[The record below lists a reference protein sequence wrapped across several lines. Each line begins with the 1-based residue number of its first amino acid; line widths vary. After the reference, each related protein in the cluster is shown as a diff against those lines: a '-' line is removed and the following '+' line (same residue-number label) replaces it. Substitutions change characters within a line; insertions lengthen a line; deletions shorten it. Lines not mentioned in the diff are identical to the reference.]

1 MYTLKI
7 GELLVSGAGEDV
19 QFYDSLGIDPG
30 GNIVI
35 LFVMRLCCDNK
46 SQRIM
51 SYWEEP
57 VFHCVELHLCEM

>member
-1 MYTLKI
+1 MYTLNI

-35 LFVMRLCCDNK
+35 LFVMRLCCDN
-46 SQRIM
+46 
-51 SYWEEP
+51 Y
-57 VFHCVELHLCEM
+57 